1 MSDSQRKTI
10 QIIPEHFKI
19 HTSSKTRKKR
29 EPGTEQ
35 PPKLR
40 MKNEKPKI
48 NKSTKNQVLKYIR
61 QQQEQKYK
69 KLLENQ
75 PSETEGGV
83 TNTIRV
89 PSTINEFDS
98 DFKQSLDF
106 LNTISENTKM
116 LVQPKNSTLKNYLYD
131 PGNSNSNSNSN
142 VYTSLPDVFSEMVTH
157 TTAPPLSIPRPT
169 MMPLTSSHGTYGGNI
184 PQYGCLKGG
193 ALPTYRMWKNKTQ
206 RTIPVVTGAGTLS
219 DYIREPVNHGVGVS
233 NIHHM
238 DGRVDINDGSL
249 SDGDGGGTE
258 LALSQ
263 NALLERFKSP
273 NFMKKKH
280 EIQGFQ
286 KKKDELKAQ
295 KQKPMFRRRKQ
306 KKTMRR
312 TFRLGKSKHYPRVSV
327 LVSNRTLR
335 KQISSRCQELKQV
348 PLDEVKKTLIKKG
361 FIKVGSI
368 APNDVLRKMYESVSL
383 VCGDI
388 QNHNSDNLVYNYFND
403 ADNKHT

>member
-1 MSDSQRKTI
+1 MSDSSQRKTI

-19 HTSSKTRKKR
+19 QSSSKTRKKR
-29 EPGTEQ
+29 DPSETP

-40 MKNEKPKI
+40 VKNDKPKM

-75 PSETEGGV
+75 PSVVEGGASE
-83 TNTIRV
+83 NTIRV
-89 PSTINEFDS
+89 PSVINEFDS

-106 LNTISENTKM
+106 LNTISENTK
-116 LVQPKNSTLKNYLYD
+116 LSLNPKNSTLKNYMYD
-131 PGNSNSNSNSN
+131 PGNTHSNSD
-142 VYTSLPDVFSEMVTH
+142 VYTSLPDVFSEINTSII
-157 TTAPPLSIPRPT
+157 TPPLSIPRPAKMSFSSTPTT
-169 MMPLTSSHGTYGGNI
+169 MNGGNT

-206 RTIPVVTGAGTLS
+206 RTIPVVTGAGTPS
-219 DYIREPVNHGVGVS
+219 EHIGMS
-233 NIHHM
+233 NIHSIDH
-238 DGRVDINDGSL
+238 NPSL
-249 SDGDGGGTE
+249 SNGGGE
-258 LALSQ
+258 SESMPNQ
-263 NALLERFKSP
+263 NALLEKFKSP
-273 NFMKKKH
+273 SFMKKKH
-280 EIQGFQ
+280 EIQGYL
-286 KKKDELKAQ
+286 KKKDEIKAQ

-361 FIKVGSI
+361 FIKVGST
-368 APNDVLRKMYESVSL
+368 APNDVLRKMYESISL
-383 VCGDI
+383 ICGDI
-388 QNHNSDNLVYNYFND
+388 QNHNPDNLVYNYFNSE
-403 ADNKHT
+403 H